1 MSEQVYNVIFKT
13 KNFQIKSTG
22 IGDIVVEV
30 VRIDNNVYVLK
41 EKTKRCFLSKID
53 ESWLW
58 HKKLGHMKFDQ
69 IVKLSKK
76 NIVKDAQAFKTRE
89 YYLKILPTRKENSS
103 SIKGQK

>member
-1 MSEQVYNVIFKT
+1 MCDQVYNVIFKA

-41 EKTKRCFLSKID
+41 EKTKRRFLSKIG

-58 HKKLGHMKFDQ
+58 HKKLGHMSFDQ

-76 NIVKDAQAFKTRE
+76 KTVKDAQAFKTRE
-89 YYLKILPTRKENSS
+89 YYLKILPTGKENLS
-103 SIKGQK
+103 SIKGQR